1 MPQNSSLP
9 LPPASSA
16 CLSPCRHPDAVV
28 CKATLLLNRAAMPP
42 GSGDRG
48 PPPPVAQ
55 VAQTEEI
62 ESVSSELL
70 SQAPAL
76 PWTTADH
83 GPDSASRA
91 SRSTPAPA
99 FRGHAVPEIS
109 TAPIMVAAPLYL
121 PLVPSTA
128 TSAVCLTEPLPPSPP
143 PYTTRDAIAPAAEA
157 DPWAQRVT
165 MPALPVGPVEDT
177 GRDAAP
183 GLSRGAGLTVPGP
196 RSPVPAQAPSPA
208 RPAEIVELLW
218 FDANAL
224 PRIRASWSDLI
235 LELDVEA
242 LDPRHDPPP
251 NDAGSPKDH
260 HHLSSVLT
268 DGSRIEPSGVPQAIL
283 ASISEKGRF
292 TPPLVLVEGELRFV
306 FDEIEALKAT
316 LAAVS
321 PLAGMDRSLREAV
334 DLACELLRSPYPE
347 GATGAA
353 ATLIQQIK
361 ERLPPP
367 DRSPAA
373 ARIESQAE
381 RLLLE
386 QRRYQTRTLLGD
398 TWIRA
403 LLGAG
408 VQDALPVYLP
418 KRLAPWLPMLPR
430 LRVRLV
436 AEAHLQQ
443 DHAES
448 SRYALKALALG
459 RVAALDE
466 IQGGGR

>member
-1 MPQNSSLP
+1 M
-9 LPPASSA
+9 
-16 CLSPCRHPDAVV
+16 
-28 CKATLLLNRAAMPP
+28 
-42 GSGDRG
+42 
-48 PPPPVAQ
+48 
-55 VAQTEEI
+55 
-62 ESVSSELL
+62 
-70 SQAPAL
+70 
-76 PWTTADH
+76 
-83 GPDSASRA
+83 
-91 SRSTPAPA
+91 PA
-99 FRGHAVPEIS
+99 FTVGQ
-109 TAPIMVAAPLYL
+109 
-121 PLVPSTA
+121 
-128 TSAVCLTEPLPPSPP
+128 SA
-143 PYTTRDAIAPAAEA
+143 
-157 DPWAQRVT
+157 
-165 MPALPVGPVEDT
+165 GPVEHM
-177 GRDAAP
+177 GRDGTP
-183 GLSRGAGLTVPGP
+183 GQSLRAGLAVPGP
-196 RSPVPAQAPSPA
+196 RSPSSAQASSPA
-208 RPAEIVELLW
+208 RRVEIVELLW

-235 LELDVEA
+235 LELDVET

-260 HHLSSVLT
+260 HHLSGVLT

-334 DLACELLRSPYPE
+334 DLASELLRSPYPQ

-353 ATLIQQIK
+353 TTLIQQIK

-367 DRSPAA
+367 DRSPA
-373 ARIESQAE
+373 ESQAE

-408 VQDALPVYLP
+408 GQDALPVYLP

-430 LRVRLV
+430 LRVRLI

-443 DHAES
+443 DQAES

-466 IQGGGR
+466 IQGGGP